1 MKKSNVKIENC
12 KVIFSKEIL
21 DYFES
26 LRNDKTSEWIDK
38 YFDALSDTSN
48 FNAPKYNI
56 HHIRPCFTFKDKEH
70 KNRKQTEKL
79 ANEFNENRIKLSIKN
94 HIIIHFYLWKIYN
107 NYDSKKAFHQM
118 YNLNKNIDDVN
129 ENELMKIAKMIEEC
143 CDNNRTEEEIKR
155 YSNEYNKIY
164 YKKNNEKLKSQS
176 REYYHNNIEKCTK
189 KNKKYREEN
198 SERIKEQKHNY
209 YLKHIEED
217 HARSKRYREGN
228 SEKIKQLN
236 HDYYEQN
243 REDILEQKKEY
254 YLEVV
259 VKKNAQLCYDPFE
272 DNFCSLVALK
282 TRKKRHAKSYENIEP
297 MNCILSEEELAKLN
311 LN

>member
-1 MKKSNVKIENC
+1 MKKPNVKIENC

-38 YFDALSDTSN
+38 YFDTLSDTSN

-79 ANEFNENRIKLSIKN
+79 ADEFDENRIKLSIEN

-155 YSNEYNKIY
+155 LY

-198 SERIKEQKHNY
+198 SERIKEQRHTHY
-209 YLKHIEED
+209 YEHIEEE

-282 TRKKRHAKSYENIEP
+282 TRKKRHVESYENIEP

>member
-1 MKKSNVKIENC
+1 
-12 KVIFSKEIL
+12 
-21 DYFES
+21 
-26 LRNDKTSEWIDK
+26 
-38 YFDALSDTSN
+38 
-48 FNAPKYNI
+48 
-56 HHIRPCFTFKDKEH
+56 
-70 KNRKQTEKL
+70 
-79 ANEFNENRIKLSIKN
+79 
-94 HIIIHFYLWKIYN
+94 
-107 NYDSKKAFHQM
+107 M

-189 KNKKYREEN
+189 KNKKYREKN
-198 SERIKEQKHNY
+198 SERIKEQRHTHY
-209 YLKHIEED
+209 YEHIEEE

-254 YLEVV
+254 YLEVI

>member
-38 YFDALSDTSN
+38 YFDTLSDTSN

-79 ANEFNENRIKLSIKN
+79 ANEFDENRIKLSIEN

-107 NYDSKKAFHQM
+107 NADSKHAFHQM
-118 YNLNKNIDDVN
+118 YNLNKNIEDLN
-129 ENELMKIAKMIEEC
+129 ENELIKIAKMIEEC

-155 YSNEYNKIY
+155 YSNEYNKMY

-176 REYYHNNIEKCTK
+176 RGYYHNNIEKCTK

-198 SERIKEQKHNY
+198 SERIKEQRHTHY
-209 YLKHIEED
+209 YEHIEEE

-259 VKKNAQLCYDPFE
+259 VKKNSQLCYDPFE

-282 TRKKRHAKSYENIEP
+282 TRKKRHVESYENIEP
-297 MNCILSEEELAKLN
+297 MNRILSEEELAKLN
-311 LN
+311 VN